1 MDAYDNLK
9 NFKRKHE
16 EIMNK
21 LANIAILK
29 NTKYS
34 IVLAAR
40 ENKIQTPPGD
50 LAHALEVEAFHLRRI
65 IEISIYVL
73 EKKMNLFK
81 QSFYP
86 RYAIEVMK
94 LRKNIIAKNLKSNQI
109 WEKMQNLVEI

>member
-65 IEISIYVL
+65 IEISIHVL
-73 EKKMNLFK
+73 EKQMQFFK
-81 QSFYP
+81 KSFYP
-86 RYAIEVMK
+86 RYAIEIVK
-94 LRKNIIAKNLKSNQI
+94 LRKNIIAKNVKSSQI
-109 WEKMQNLVEI
+109 WDNMNKLMEI